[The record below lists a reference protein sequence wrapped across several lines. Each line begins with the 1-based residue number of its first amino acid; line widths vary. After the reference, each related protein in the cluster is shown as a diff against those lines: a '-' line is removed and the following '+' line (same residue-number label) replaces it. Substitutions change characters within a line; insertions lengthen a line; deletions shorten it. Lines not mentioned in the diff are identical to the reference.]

1 MSGGGKDVRRPDRLG
16 DMLGW
21 EGGWMFEANFLKMEN
36 CNPGP
41 TYSRAPQ
48 HTASAYSHLSW
59 EKKKKKNHKRNN
71 TELCFSKNSYY
82 LQYK

>member
-1 MSGGGKDVRRPDRLG
+1 
-16 DMLGW
+16 
-21 EGGWMFEANFLKMEN
+21 MFEANFLKMEN

-59 EKKKKKNHKRNN
+59 EKKKKSQKKQHR
-71 TELCFSKNSYY
+71 TLFFQELLLSAIQIVRSC
-82 LQYK
+82 LQTKFLL

>member
-1 MSGGGKDVRRPDRLG
+1 
-16 DMLGW
+16 
-21 EGGWMFEANFLKMEN
+21 MFEANFLKMEN

-59 EKKKKKNHKRNN
+59 EKKKKITKETTQNSVFPRTPTICN
-71 TELCFSKNSYY
+71 TNS
-82 LQYK
+82 